1 MPSLLE
7 YLCEYVNL
15 NFVIELLLPKL
26 DLDSDSDSVR
36 VGTSEELG
44 WVGSPKVTTSLL
56 SVGAM
61 VILLLL
67 CLRGYCQYVTNLFDT
82 KLC

>member
-56 SVGAM
+56 SAGAM
-61 VILLLL
+61 VNLTSFVFTGLLSI
-67 CLRGYCQYVTNLFDT
+67 CD
-82 KLC
+82 KSI